1 MKQNYFMG
9 LIACAALTMTGCSND
24 EINAPQQSQGNNAIE
39 FSTYLGRNAQ
49 GSRGTET
56 NDASIKSENGGFGVL
71 AYYTEQK
78 NFADANNNK
87 PNFMWNQKVTYNGT
101 NWEYTPVKY
110 WPTKV
115 GDKVSF
121 FAYAPYVEGGD
132 ANGIVLSKNN
142 ATGAPTATITL
153 PDDASKT
160 IDFVAAVQMN
170 KTYNDSAK
178 ANNNVSFTLLH
189 EMTRVKVQA
198 KLDKSVY
205 DTSSDPKHKT
215 FVVIKNVTFNNKGQ
229 FYKSGTYTFSTDDK
243 KRGTWTT
250 TNNATANASTYTL
263 DLNGVLNTKT
273 ITAATATDAAAT
285 GASANSNYKTGV
297 KGLKLV
303 DTTAKDL
310 FKNSEYLF
318 LIPVSANNGD
328 GLTDGKA
335 TATIEYDIVTEDS
348 NLVKGYS
355 CTSATKTVLLPAGT
369 LKQGISYNYIF
380 TIKLDEIVLNATVND
395 WDAASNSNID
405 VPYTPDDA
413 TKQN

>member
-24 EINAPQQSQGNNAIE
+24 EINAPQQSQENNAIE

-56 NDASIKSENGGFGVL
+56 DTGSIKTSGFGVL
-71 AYYTEQK
+71 AYYTEK
-78 NFADANNNK
+78 ADFANTNK
-87 PNFMWNQKVTYNGT
+87 PNFMWNQKVTYSNSA
-101 NWEYTPVKY
+101 WSYTPVKY

-115 GDKVSF
+115 SDKVSF
-121 FAYAPYVEGGD
+121 FAYAPYVAGGN
-132 ANGIVLSKNN
+132 ANGIVLSGNS

-153 PDDASKT
+153 PDDPSKT

-170 KTYNDSAK
+170 KTHDNSAS

-205 DTSSDPKHKT
+205 NASDAKHKT
-215 FVVIKNVTFNNKGQ
+215 FVVIKNVTFNDKGK
-229 FYKSGTYTFSTDDK
+229 FYKSGIYTFSKTDGE
-243 KRGTWTT
+243 RGTWTT
-250 TNNATANASTYTL
+250 TDNATAYSL
-263 DLNGVLNTKT
+263 DLNKVMKKDT
-273 ITAATATDAAAT
+273 IKVT
-285 GASANSNYKTGV
+285 GAKDKSGSGDYQ
-297 KGLKLV
+297 KGEAGIKLV
-303 DTTAKDL
+303 NTDPVSL
-310 FKNSEYLF
+310 FKDDQYLF
-318 LIPVSANNGD
+318 LIPVAN
-328 GLTDGKA
+328 LTDGKA

-348 NLVKGYS
+348 KLAVGYS
-355 CTSATKTVLLPAGT
+355 CTNAIKTVKLPAGT

-380 TIKLDEIVLNATVND
+380 TIKLDEIVLNAEVKG
-395 WDAASNSNID
+395 WDETASDSNIN
-405 VPYTPDDA
+405 VPYSPDDA

>member
-24 EINAPQQSQGNNAIE
+24 EINAPHQSQGNNAIE

-56 NDASIKSENGGFGVL
+56 NTTSIQTNGFGVL
-71 AYYTEQK
+71 AYYTEQA
-78 NFADANNNK
+78 NFADTNK
-87 PNFMWNQKVTYNGT
+87 PNFMWNQKVTYDKTNT

-121 FAYAPYVEGGD
+121 FAYAPYVE
-132 ANGIVLSKNN
+132 NGKNTVIELSGNSV
-142 ATGAPTATITL
+142 TGAPTATITL
-153 PDDASKT
+153 PEDPSQT

-170 KTYNDSAK
+170 KTHDNSAK
-178 ANNNVSFTLLH
+178 ANNNVSFTLKH

-205 DTSSDPKHKT
+205 SDTDDKHKT
-215 FVVIKNVTFNNKGQ
+215 FVVIKNVTFNDKGQ
-229 FYKSGTYTFSTDDK
+229 FYKSGKYTFSTIDGE
-243 KRGTWTT
+243 RGTW
-250 TNNATANASTYTL
+250 APTANASTYTL
-263 DLNGVLNTKT
+263 DLNGVLNTELIK
-273 ITAATATDAAAT
+273 AN
-285 GASANSNYKTGV
+285 GAKGENHSGNYKDGV
-297 KGLKLV
+297 QGLKLV
-303 DTTAKDL
+303 DTTEKNL

-318 LIPVSANNGD
+318 LIPVSANNEN

-348 NLVKGYS
+348 KLVAGYS

-380 TIKLDEIVLNATVND
+380 TIKLDEIVIDATVNE
-395 WDAASNSNID
+395 WDTASDSKID
-405 VPYTPDDA
+405 VPYSPDDA
-413 TKQN
+413 TK

>member
-1 MKQNYFMG
+1 MKQNYFIG

-56 NDASIKSENGGFGVL
+56 DSNSIKNSGFGVL
-71 AYYTEQK
+71 AYYTEQTD
-78 NFADANNNK
+78 FADTNK
-87 PNFMWNQKVTYNGT
+87 PNFMWNQKVTHNGT

-115 GDKVSF
+115 KDKVSF
-121 FAYAPYVEGGD
+121 FAYAPYVESGN
-132 ANGIVLSKNN
+132 ANGIVLSGNSE
-142 ATGAPTATITL
+142 TGAPTATITL
-153 PDDASKT
+153 PDDPSKT

-170 KTYNDSAK
+170 KTHDNSES
-178 ANNNVSFTLLH
+178 ANNDVSFILKH

-205 DTSSDPKHKT
+205 SDDAKHKT
-215 FVVIKNVTFNNKGQ
+215 FVVIKNVKFNDKGQ
-229 FYKSGTYTFSTDDK
+229 FYKSGKYTFSTDDK
-243 KRGTWTT
+243 ERGKWTT

-263 DLNGVLNTKT
+263 DLNGVLNTET

-303 DTTAKDL
+303 NTTAKDL
-310 FKNSEYLF
+310 FKNNEYLF
-318 LIPVSANNGD
+318 LIPVSENNGD
-328 GLTDGKA
+328 GLTYGKA

-348 NLVKGYS
+348 KLAAGYS

-380 TIKLDEIVLNATVND
+380 TIKLDEIVLDATVND
-395 WDAASNSNID
+395 WDKASDSKID
-405 VPYTPDDA
+405 VPYSPDDA

>member
-9 LIACAALTMTGCSND
+9 LIACAALTVTGCSND

-56 NDASIKSENGGFGVL
+56 STTSIQTSGFGVL
-71 AYYTEQK
+71 AYYTEQA
-78 NFADANNNK
+78 NFADTNK
-87 PNFMWNQKVTYNGT
+87 PNFMWNQKVTYSNSA
-101 NWEYTPVKY
+101 WSYTPVKY

-115 GDKVSF
+115 DDKVSF
-121 FAYAPYVEGGD
+121 FAYAPYVE
-132 ANGIVLSKNN
+132 NGKNTVIELSGKS

-153 PDDASKT
+153 PEDPSQT

-170 KTYNDSAK
+170 KTHDNSATAK
-178 ANNNVSFTLLH
+178 NNVSFTLKH

-205 DTSSDPKHKT
+205 SDTDDKHKT
-215 FVVIKNVTFNNKGQ
+215 FVVIKNVTFNDKGQ
-229 FYKSGTYTFSTDDK
+229 FYKSGKYTFSTTDGE
-243 KRGTWTT
+243 RGTWTT
-250 TNNATANASTYTL
+250 TANASTSTYTL
-263 DLNGVLNTKT
+263 DLNGVLNTEL
-273 ITAATATDAAAT
+273 ITVD
-285 GASANSNYKTGV
+285 GAKGENHHSGNYEEGV
-297 KGLKLV
+297 NGVRLV
-303 DTTAKDL
+303 DDTAKDL
-310 FKNSEYLF
+310 FKDSEYLF
-318 LIPVSANNGD
+318 LIPVSENNGD

-348 NLVKGYS
+348 KLAAGYS
-355 CTSATKTVLLPAGT
+355 CTSATKTVLLPKGT

-395 WDAASNSNID
+395 WVETTHGID

-413 TKQN
+413 TAKTNPGE

>member
-56 NDASIKSENGGFGVL
+56 STTSIKTSGFGVL
-71 AYYTEQK
+71 AYYTEQTD
-78 NFADANNNK
+78 FANTNK
-87 PNFMWNQKVTYNGT
+87 PNFMWNQQVTHNGT

-121 FAYAPYVEGGD
+121 FAYAPYVE
-132 ANGIVLSKNN
+132 NGKNN
-142 ATGAPTATITL
+142 VIELSGNSVAGAPTATITL
-153 PDDASKT
+153 PDDPSKT

-170 KTYNDSAK
+170 KTHDNSA
-178 ANNNVSFTLLH
+178 ANNNVSFTLKH

-205 DTSSDPKHKT
+205 SDTDAKHKT
-215 FVVIKNVTFNNKGQ
+215 FVVIKNVTFNDKGQ
-229 FYKSGTYTFSTDDK
+229 FYKSGKYTFSTDDS
-243 KRGTWTT
+243 KRGTWTP
-250 TNNATANASTYTL
+250 AANASTYTL
-263 DLNGVLNTKT
+263 DLNGVLNTELIK
-273 ITAATATDAAAT
+273 AD
-285 GASANSNYKTGV
+285 GAKKETHSGDYKTGV
-297 KGLKLV
+297 QGLKLV
-303 DTTAKDL
+303 DNTAKDL

-318 LIPVSANNGD
+318 LIPVSAKNGD

-348 NLVKGYS
+348 KLVAGYS

-380 TIKLDEIVLNATVND
+380 TIKLDEIVLNATVNE
-395 WDAASNSNID
+395 WDTASDSNID
-405 VPYTPDDA
+405 VPYSPDDA

>member
-1 MKQNYFMG
+1 MKQNYFIG

-71 AYYTEQK
+71 AYYTEQA
-78 NFADANNNK
+78 NFANTNK
-87 PNFMWNQKVTYNGT
+87 PNFMWNQKVTHNGT

-121 FAYAPYVEGGD
+121 FAYAPYVKNEK
-132 ANGIVLSKNN
+132 NTVIELSGNSV
-142 ATGAPTATITL
+142 AGAPTATITL
-153 PDDASKT
+153 PDDPSQT

-170 KTYNDSAK
+170 KTHDNSASAK
-178 ANNNVSFTLLH
+178 NNVSFTLKH

-205 DTSSDPKHKT
+205 SDTDDKHRT
-215 FVVIKNVTFNNKGQ
+215 FVVIKKVTFNDKGQ
-229 FYKSGTYTFSTDDK
+229 FYKSGKYTFSTNDSI
-243 KRGTWTT
+243 RGTWTP
-250 TNNATANASTYTL
+250 TANTTAYSL
-263 DLNGVLNTKT
+263 DLNKVMKKET
-273 ITAATATDAAAT
+273 IKVTDA
-285 GASANSNYKTGV
+285 
-297 KGLKLV
+297 KGKSGSGDYQKGEDGIKLV
-303 DTTAKDL
+303 NTDPVSL
-310 FKNSEYLF
+310 FKDDQYLF
-318 LIPVSANNGD
+318 LIPVAS
-328 GLTDGKA
+328 LTDGKA

-348 NLVKGYS
+348 KLAVGYS
-355 CTSATKTVLLPAGT
+355 CTNATKTVLLPAGT

-380 TIKLDEIVLNATVND
+380 TIKLDEIVLDATVEK
-395 WDAASNSNID
+395 WDETASDSNID
-405 VPYTPDDA
+405 VPYSPDDA
-413 TKQN
+413 TK

>member
-56 NDASIKSENGGFGVL
+56 NTTSIKTKGFGVL
-71 AYYTEQK
+71 AYYTEQA
-78 NFADANNNK
+78 NFADTNK
-87 PNFMWNQKVTYNGT
+87 PNFMWNQQVTYDKTNT

-121 FAYAPYVEGGD
+121 FAYAPYVAGGN

-142 ATGAPTATITL
+142 VTGAPTATITL
-153 PDDASKT
+153 PDDPSQT

-170 KTYNDSAK
+170 KTHDNSAT
-178 ANNNVSFTLLH
+178 ANNNVSFTLKH

-205 DTSSDPKHKT
+205 SDTDAKHKT
-215 FVVIKNVTFNNKGQ
+215 FVVIKNVTFNDKGQ
-229 FYKSGTYTFSTDDK
+229 FYKSGKYTFSTTDGE
-243 KRGTWTT
+243 RGTWTT
-250 TNNATANASTYTL
+250 TDNATAYSL
-263 DLNGVLNTKT
+263 DLNKVMKKET
-273 ITAATATDAAAT
+273 IKVT
-285 GASANSNYKTGV
+285 GA
-297 KGLKLV
+297 KGATVSGDYQKGEDGIKLV
-303 DTTAKDL
+303 NDTPVSL
-310 FKNSEYLF
+310 FKDDQYLF
-318 LIPVSANNGD
+318 LIPVAS
-328 GLTDGKA
+328 LTDGKA

-348 NLVKGYS
+348 KLAVGYS
-355 CTSATKTVLLPAGT
+355 CTNATKIVKLPAGT
-369 LKQGISYNYIF
+369 LQQGKSYNYTFI
-380 TIKLDEIVLNATVND
+380 INLDEIVLDATVEK
-395 WDAASNSNID
+395 WDETASDSNIN

-413 TKQN
+413 TK

>member
-49 GSRGTET
+49 CSRSTET
-56 NDASIKSENGGFGVL
+56 NTDSIKANGFGVL
-71 AYYTEQK
+71 AYYTEQAD
-78 NFADANNNK
+78 FANTNK
-87 PNFMWNQKVTYNGT
+87 PNFMWNQKVTYDKTNT

-121 FAYAPYVEGGD
+121 FAYAPYVAGVND
-132 ANGIVLSKNN
+132 KGIVLSGNSV
-142 ATGAPTATITL
+142 AGAPTATITL
-153 PDDASKT
+153 PDDPSKT

-170 KTYNDSAK
+170 KTHDNTEN
-178 ANNNVSFTLLH
+178 ANNNVIFTLKH

-205 DTSSDPKHKT
+205 SDNAKHKT
-215 FVVIKNVTFNNKGQ
+215 FVVIKNVKFNDKGQ
-229 FYKSGTYTFSTDDK
+229 FYKSGKYTFSTDEN
-243 KRGTWTT
+243 KRGIWTP
-250 TNNATANASTYTL
+250 AANASTYTL
-263 DLNGVLNTKT
+263 DLNGVLNTELIK
-273 ITAATATDAAAT
+273 AD
-285 GASANSNYKTGV
+285 GAKKETHSGDYKTGV
-297 KGLKLV
+297 QGLKLV
-303 DTTAKDL
+303 DNTAKDL

-318 LIPVSANNGD
+318 LIPVSANNGN
-328 GLTDGKA
+328 GLTEGNA

-348 NLVKGYS
+348 NLVAGYS

-380 TIKLDEIVLNATVND
+380 TIKLDEIVLNATVNE
-395 WDAASNSNID
+395 WDTASDSNID
-405 VPYTPDDA
+405 VPYSPDDA

>member
-1 MKQNYFMG
+1 MKQNYFIG
-9 LIACAALTMTGCSND
+9 LIACAALTITGCSND
-24 EINAPQQSQGNNAIE
+24 EINVPQQSQGNNAIE

-49 GSRGTET
+49 GSRSTET
-56 NDASIKSENGGFGVL
+56 NTDSIKKNGFGVL
-71 AYYTEQK
+71 AYYTEQAD
-78 NFADANNNK
+78 FAKTNK
-87 PNFMWNQKVTYNGT
+87 PNFMWNQKVTYDKTNT

-121 FAYAPYVEGGD
+121 FAYAPYA
-132 ANGIVLSKNN
+132 ANGNNKGIVLSGNSE
-142 ATGAPTATITL
+142 TGAPTATITL
-153 PDDASKT
+153 PDDPSQT

-170 KTYNDSAK
+170 RTHDNSAS

-205 DTSSDPKHKT
+205 SDTDNKHKT
-215 FVVIKNVTFNNKGQ
+215 FVVIKNVTFNDKGQ
-229 FYKSGTYTFSTDDK
+229 FYKSGKYTFSITDGE
-243 KRGTWTT
+243 RGTWTT
-250 TNNATANASTYTL
+250 TANVSTYTL

-297 KGLKLV
+297 KGLKLI

-310 FKNSEYLF
+310 FKANEYLY
-318 LIPVSANNGD
+318 LIPVSADNEN

-380 TIKLDEIVLNATVND
+380 TIKLDEIVLNATVNE
-395 WDAASNSNID
+395 WDKPSDSNID
-405 VPYTPDDA
+405 VPYSPDDA

>member
-1 MKQNYFMG
+1 MKQNYFIG
-9 LIACAALTMTGCSND
+9 LIACAALTMTGCSNE

-56 NDASIKSENGGFGVL
+56 NDASIKKNEKNGGFGVL
-71 AYYTEQK
+71 AYYTKQDDF
-78 NFADANNNK
+78 NITNHT
-87 PNFMWNQKVTYNGT
+87 PNFMWNQQVTYKGT

-121 FAYAPYVEGGD
+121 FAYAPYA
-132 ANGIVLSKNN
+132 ANGNDKGIVLSSNSE
-142 ATGAPTATITL
+142 TGAPTATITL
-153 PDDASKT
+153 PDDPSQT

-170 KTYNDSAK
+170 KTHDK
-178 ANNNVSFTLLH
+178 GTNVSFTLLH

-205 DTSSDPKHKT
+205 DANPKHKT

-250 TNNATANASTYTL
+250 TDNTTAYSL
-263 DLNGVLNTKT
+263 DLNNVMKKET
-273 ITAATATDAAAT
+273 IKVT
-285 GASANSNYKTGV
+285 GAKGESGSGNYQEGEA
-297 KGLKLV
+297 GIKLV
-303 DTTAKDL
+303 NTDPVPL
-310 FKNSEYLF
+310 FKDDQYLF
-318 LIPVSANNGD
+318 LIPVAN
-328 GLTDGKA
+328 LTDGKA

-348 NLVKGYS
+348 KLAVGYS
-355 CTSATKTVLLPAGT
+355 CTKATKTVLLPAGT

-380 TIKLDEIVLNATVND
+380 TIKLDEIVLNAEVKG
-395 WDAASNSNID
+395 WDEPASDSNIN
-405 VPYTPDDA
+405 VPYSPDDA
-413 TKQN
+413 TKQNKTE

>member
-56 NDASIKSENGGFGVL
+56 STTSIQTSGFGVL
-71 AYYTEQK
+71 AYYTEQN
-78 NFADANNNK
+78 NFADTNNNK
-87 PNFMWNQKVTYNGT
+87 PNFMWNQKVTYSNSA
-101 NWEYTPVKY
+101 WSYTPVKY

-121 FAYAPYVEGGD
+121 FAYAPYVEGDD

-142 ATGAPTATITL
+142 VTGAPTATITL
-153 PDDASKT
+153 PDDPSKT

-170 KTYNDSAK
+170 KTHDNSAT
-178 ANNNVSFTLLH
+178 ANNNVSFTLKH

-205 DTSSDPKHKT
+205 SDADAKHKT
-215 FVVIKNVTFNNKGQ
+215 FVVIKDVKFNDKGQ
-229 FYKSGTYTFSTDDK
+229 FYKSGTYTFSTTNGE
-243 KRGTWTT
+243 RGTW
-250 TNNATANASTYTL
+250 ALANASTYTL
-263 DLNGVLNTKT
+263 DLNGVLNTET
-273 ITAATATDAAAT
+273 ITAATAT
-285 GASANSNYKTGV
+285 GASANGDYKTGV

-348 NLVKGYS
+348 KLVAGYS

-380 TIKLDEIVLNATVND
+380 TIKLDEIVLNATVNE
-395 WDAASNSNID
+395 WDTASDSNID
-405 VPYTPDDA
+405 VPYSPDDA

>member
-56 NDASIKSENGGFGVL
+56 NTGSIKTKGFGVL
-71 AYYTEQK
+71 AYYTEQDD
-78 NFADANNNK
+78 FANTNK
-87 PNFMWNQKVTYNGT
+87 PNFMWNQKVTHNGT
-101 NWEYTPVKY
+101 NWEYTPIKY

-121 FAYAPYVEGGD
+121 FAYAPYIE
-132 ANGIVLSKNN
+132 NGNNNVIELSGKS
-142 ATGAPTATITL
+142 ATGTPTATITL
-153 PDDASKT
+153 PDDPSET

-170 KTYNDSAK
+170 KTHDK
-178 ANNNVSFTLLH
+178 GTNVSFTLKH

-205 DTSSDPKHKT
+205 SDTDNKHKT
-215 FVVIKNVTFNNKGQ
+215 FVVIKNVTFNDKGQ
-229 FYKSGTYTFSTDDK
+229 FYKSGKYTFSTTDGE
-243 KRGTWTT
+243 RGTWTP
-250 TNNATANASTYTL
+250 TANASTYTL
-263 DLNGVLNTKT
+263 DLNGVLNTELIKV
-273 ITAATATDAAAT
+273 D
-285 GASANSNYKTGV
+285 GAKVENHHSGNYEEGV
-297 KGLKLV
+297 NGVRLV
-303 DTTAKDL
+303 DDTAKDL
-310 FKNSEYLF
+310 FKGSEYLY

-328 GLTDGKA
+328 GLTDGNA
-335 TATIEYDIVTEDS
+335 TATIKYDIVTEDS
-348 NLVKGYS
+348 KLAAGYS
-355 CTSATKTVLLPAGT
+355 CTSATKTVLLPKGT

-380 TIKLDEIVLNATVND
+380 TINLDEIVLNAEVKD
-395 WDAASNSNID
+395 WDKADSDNGIN

-413 TKQN
+413 TVKTNPGA

>member
-24 EINAPQQSQGNNAIE
+24 EINDPQQSQGNNAIE

-56 NDASIKSENGGFGVL
+56 NDASIKIENGGFGVL
-71 AYYTEQK
+71 AYYTKQDDF
-78 NFADANNNK
+78 NITDYT
-87 PNFMWNQKVTYNGT
+87 PNFMWNQQVTYDKTNK

-115 GDKVSF
+115 KDKVSF
-121 FAYAPYVEGGD
+121 FAYAPYVAGGD
-132 ANGIVLSKNN
+132 ANGIVLSGNS

-153 PDDASKT
+153 PEDPSQT

-170 KTYNDSAK
+170 KTHDNSAT
-178 ANNNVSFTLLH
+178 ADNNVSFTLKH

-205 DTSSDPKHKT
+205 SDTDNKHKT
-215 FVVIKNVTFNNKGQ
+215 FVVIKNVTFNDKGQ
-229 FYKSGTYTFSTDDK
+229 FYKSGKYTFSTTDGE
-243 KRGTWTT
+243 RGTWTP
-250 TNNATANASTYTL
+250 TANASTYTL
-263 DLNGVLNTKT
+263 DLNGVLNTELIKVD
-273 ITAATATDAAAT
+273 DAKVENHHS
-285 GASANSNYKTGV
+285 GNYEEGV
-297 KGLKLV
+297 NGVRLV
-303 DTTAKDL
+303 DDTAKDL
-310 FKNSEYLF
+310 FKGSEYLF
-318 LIPVSANNGD
+318 LIPVSANNGN
-328 GLTDGKA
+328 GLTDGNA
-335 TATIEYDIVTEDS
+335 TATIKYDIVTEDS
-348 NLVKGYS
+348 KLVAGYS
-355 CTSATKTVLLPAGT
+355 CTSATKTVLLPKGT

-395 WDAASNSNID
+395 WDADSNSDID

-413 TKQN
+413 TNPGA

>member
-56 NDASIKSENGGFGVL
+56 NTGSIKTNGFGVL
-71 AYYTEQK
+71 AYYTEQAD
-78 NFADANNNK
+78 FAETNK
-87 PNFMWNQKVTYNGT
+87 PNFMWNQKVTYSNSA
-101 NWEYTPVKY
+101 WSYTPVKY

-121 FAYAPYVEGGD
+121 FAYAPYIE
-132 ANGIVLSKNN
+132 NGNNNVIELSGKS
-142 ATGAPTATITL
+142 ATGTPTATITL
-153 PDDASKT
+153 PEDPSQT

-170 KTYNDSAK
+170 KTHDNSAT
-178 ANNNVSFTLLH
+178 ANNDVSFTLLH

-205 DTSSDPKHKT
+205 SDTDDKHKT
-215 FVVIKNVTFNNKGQ
+215 FVVIKNVTFNDKGQ
-229 FYKSGTYTFSTDDK
+229 FYKSGKYTFSTIDGE
-243 KRGTWTT
+243 RGKW
-250 TNNATANASTYTL
+250 APTANASTYTL
-263 DLNGVLNTKT
+263 DLNGVLNTELIK
-273 ITAATATDAAAT
+273 AN
-285 GASANSNYKTGV
+285 GAKGANHSGDYKTGV
-297 KGLKLV
+297 QGLKLV
-303 DTTAKDL
+303 DDTAKDL
-310 FKNSEYLF
+310 FKNSEYLY
-318 LIPVSANNGD
+318 LIPVSANNGN
-328 GLTDGKA
+328 GLTDGNA

-348 NLVKGYS
+348 KLVAGYS

-413 TKQN
+413 TDNPGA

>member
-1 MKQNYFMG
+1 
-9 LIACAALTMTGCSND
+9 MTGCSND

-56 NDASIKSENGGFGVL
+56 SNTSIKTSGFGVL
-71 AYYTEQK
+71 AYYTEK
-78 NFADANNNK
+78 TDFANTNK
-87 PNFMWNQKVTYNGT
+87 PNFMWNQQVTYNDTDT
-101 NWEYTPVKY
+101 NWEYTPIKY

-132 ANGIVLSKNN
+132 ANGIVLSGNSV
-142 ATGAPTATITL
+142 AGAPTATITL
-153 PDDASKT
+153 PDDPSQT

-170 KTYNDSAK
+170 KTHDNSAS
-178 ANNNVSFTLLH
+178 ANNNVSFTLKH

-205 DTSSDPKHKT
+205 SDTDAKHKT
-215 FVVIKNVTFNNKGQ
+215 FVVIKNVKFNDKGQ
-229 FYKSGTYTFSTDDK
+229 FYKSGKYTFSTDDS
-243 KRGTWTT
+243 KRGIWTT
-250 TNNATANASTYTL
+250 TNATAYSL
-263 DLNGVLNTKT
+263 DLNKVMKKET
-273 ITAATATDAAAT
+273 IKVT
-285 GASANSNYKTGV
+285 GA
-297 KGLKLV
+297 KGKSGSGDYQKGEDGIKLV
-303 DTTAKDL
+303 NTDTVSL
-310 FKNSEYLF
+310 FKDNQYLF
-318 LIPVSANNGD
+318 LIPVAN
-328 GLTDGKA
+328 LTDGKA

-348 NLVKGYS
+348 KLAVGYS
-355 CTSATKTVLLPAGT
+355 CTNAIKTVLLPAGT

-395 WDAASNSNID
+395 WDKASSNID
-405 VPYTPDDA
+405 VPYSPDDA

>member
-49 GSRGTET
+49 GSRSTET
-56 NDASIKSENGGFGVL
+56 NTDSIKANGFGVL
-71 AYYTEQK
+71 AYYTEK
-78 NFADANNNK
+78 ADFANTNK
-87 PNFMWNQKVTYNGT
+87 PNFMWNQKVTYDKTNT

-121 FAYAPYVEGGD
+121 FAYAPYVAGGD
-132 ANGIVLSKNN
+132 ANGIVLSGNS

-153 PDDASKT
+153 PEDPSQT

-170 KTYNDSAK
+170 KTHDNSAT
-178 ANNNVSFTLLH
+178 ANNDVSFTLKH

-205 DTSSDPKHKT
+205 SDTDDKHKT

-229 FYKSGTYTFSTDDK
+229 FYKSGKYTFSTTDGE
-243 KRGTWTT
+243 RGAWTT
-250 TNNATANASTYTL
+250 TDNATAYSL
-263 DLNGVLNTKT
+263 DLNKVMKKET
-273 ITAATATDAAAT
+273 IKVT
-285 GASANSNYKTGV
+285 GAKGKTVSGDYQ
-297 KGLKLV
+297 KGEDGIKLV
-303 DTTAKDL
+303 NDTPVSL
-310 FKNSEYLF
+310 FKDNQYLF
-318 LIPVSANNGD
+318 LIPVAS
-328 GLTDGKA
+328 LTDGKA

-348 NLVKGYS
+348 RLAVGYS
-355 CTSATKTVLLPAGT
+355 CTNATKIVKLPAGT
-369 LKQGISYNYIF
+369 LQQGKSYNYTFI
-380 TIKLDEIVLNATVND
+380 INLDEIVLDATVEPWNETNKD
-395 WDAASNSNID
+395 IN

>member
-24 EINAPQQSQGNNAIE
+24 EINAPQLSQGNNAIE

-56 NDASIKSENGGFGVL
+56 STTSIQTSGFGVL
-71 AYYTEQK
+71 AYYTEQAD
-78 NFADANNNK
+78 FANTNK
-87 PNFMWNQKVTYNGT
+87 PNFMWNQKVTYDKTNT

-142 ATGAPTATITL
+142 ETGAPTATITL
-153 PDDASKT
+153 PEDPSQT

-170 KTYNDSAK
+170 KTHDNSAS
-178 ANNNVSFTLLH
+178 ANNNVSFTLKH

-205 DTSSDPKHKT
+205 SDTDDKHKT
-215 FVVIKNVTFNNKGQ
+215 FVVIKNVTFNDKGQ
-229 FYKSGTYTFSTDDK
+229 FYKSGKYTFPTDDS
-243 KRGTWTT
+243 KRGTWTP
-250 TNNATANASTYTL
+250 TANASTYTL
-263 DLNGVLNTKT
+263 DLNGVLNTELIKA
-273 ITAATATDAAAT
+273 I
-285 GASANSNYKTGV
+285 GAKGANHSGDYKTGV
-297 KGLKLV
+297 QGLKLV
-303 DTTAKDL
+303 DNTAKDL
-310 FKNSEYLF
+310 FKNSEYLY
-318 LIPVSANNGD
+318 LIPVSADNGD
-328 GLTDGKA
+328 GLTNGKA

-348 NLVKGYS
+348 KLVAGYS
-355 CTSATKTVLLPAGT
+355 CTSAIKTVLLPTGT

-380 TIKLDEIVLNATVND
+380 TIKLDEIVLSATVKKWD
-395 WDAASNSNID
+395 DAASDSSID
-405 VPYTPDDA
+405 VPYSPDDA
-413 TKQN
+413 TATTNPGA

>member
-9 LIACAALTMTGCSND
+9 LIACAALTMTGCSNE

-56 NDASIKSENGGFGVL
+56 STTSIKTSGFGVL
-71 AYYTEQK
+71 AYYTEQA
-78 NFADANNNK
+78 NFANTNK
-87 PNFMWNQKVTYNGT
+87 PNFMWNQQVTYKGT

-121 FAYAPYVEGGD
+121 FAYAPYA
-132 ANGIVLSKNN
+132 ANGNDKGIVLSSNSE
-142 ATGAPTATITL
+142 TGAPTATITL
-153 PDDASKT
+153 PDDPSQT

-170 KTYNDSAK
+170 KTHDK
-178 ANNNVSFTLLH
+178 GTNVSFTLLH

-205 DTSSDPKHKT
+205 DANPKHKT

-250 TNNATANASTYTL
+250 TDYATAYSL
-263 DLNGVLNTKT
+263 DLNKVMKKET
-273 ITAATATDAAAT
+273 IKVTDA
-285 GASANSNYKTGV
+285 
-297 KGLKLV
+297 KGETVSGDYQKGEDGIKLV
-303 DTTAKDL
+303 NKDPVSL
-310 FKNSEYLF
+310 FKDDQYLF
-318 LIPVSANNGD
+318 LIPVAN
-328 GLTDGKA
+328 LTDGKA

-348 NLVKGYS
+348 KLAVGYS
-355 CTSATKTVLLPAGT
+355 CTNATKTVKLPAGT
-369 LKQGISYNYIF
+369 LQQGKSYNYTFI
-380 TIKLDEIVLNATVND
+380 INLDEIVLDATVEK
-395 WDAASNSNID
+395 WDETASGKDIN

-413 TKQN
+413 TATTNPGA

>member
-71 AYYTEQK
+71 AYYTEQN

-87 PNFMWNQKVTYNGT
+87 PNFMWNQKVTYSNPA
-101 NWEYTPVKY
+101 WSYTPVKY

-121 FAYAPYVEGGD
+121 FAYAPYA
-132 ANGIVLSKNN
+132 ANDNDKGIVLSGNSV
-142 ATGAPTATITL
+142 AGAPTATITL
-153 PDDASKT
+153 PEDPSQT

-170 KTYNDSAK
+170 KTHDNSK
-178 ANNNVSFTLLH
+178 NANNDVRFTLLH

-205 DTSSDPKHKT
+205 SDTDDKYRT
-215 FVVIKNVTFNNKGQ
+215 FVVIKNVTFNDKGQ
-229 FYKSGTYTFSTDDK
+229 FYKSGKYTFSTTDGE
-243 KRGTWTT
+243 RGTWTT
-250 TNNATANASTYTL
+250 TANASTYTL
-263 DLNGVLNTKT
+263 DLNGVLNKTK
-273 ITAATATDAAAT
+273 ITAIDAKS
-285 GASANSNYKTGV
+285 GNYQAGV
-297 KGLKLV
+297 DGIKLTKK
-303 DTTAKDL
+303 DTPEDL
-310 FKNSEYLF
+310 FKTNDYLY
-318 LIPVSANNGD
+318 LIPVSADNGN

-348 NLVKGYS
+348 KLAVGYS
-355 CTSATKTVLLPAGT
+355 CTKATKTVLLPAGT

-380 TIKLDEIVLNATVND
+380 TIKLDEIVLNAEVKG
-395 WDAASNSNID
+395 WDKPASDSNIN
-405 VPYTPDDA
+405 VPYSPDDA
-413 TKQN
+413 TKQNKTESKTQQ

>member
-1 MKQNYFMG
+1 MKQNYFIG

-24 EINAPQQSQGNNAIE
+24 EINAPQQSQGKNAIE

-56 NDASIKSENGGFGVL
+56 TTASIKTSGFGVL
-71 AYYTEQK
+71 AYYTEQTD
-78 NFADANNNK
+78 FADANK
-87 PNFMWNQKVTYNGT
+87 PNFMWNQKVTHNGT
-101 NWEYTPVKY
+101 NWEYTPIKY

-121 FAYAPYVEGGD
+121 FAYAPYVE
-132 ANGIVLSKNN
+132 NGNNNVIELSGKS

-153 PDDASKT
+153 PDDPSQT

-170 KTYNDSAK
+170 KTHDNSAS
-178 ANNNVSFTLLH
+178 ANNNVSFILKH

-205 DTSSDPKHKT
+205 SDTDAKHKT

-229 FYKSGTYTFSTDDK
+229 FYKEGKYTFSTDDS
-243 KRGTWTT
+243 KRGTW
-250 TNNATANASTYTL
+250 APAANASTYTL
-263 DLNGVLNTKT
+263 DLNGVLNTELIKADGAKKKT
-273 ITAATATDAAAT
+273 DS
-285 GASANSNYKTGV
+285 GDYMTGV
-297 KGLKLV
+297 NGLKLV

-310 FKNSEYLF
+310 FKNNEYLF

-328 GLTDGKA
+328 GLTYGKA

-348 NLVKGYS
+348 KLAAGYS

-369 LKQGISYNYIF
+369 LKQGISYNYIL
-380 TIKLDEIVLNATVND
+380 TIKLDEIVLDATVND
-395 WDAASNSNID
+395 WDKASDSKID
-405 VPYTPDDA
+405 VPYSPDDA

>member
-1 MKQNYFMG
+1 M
-9 LIACAALTMTGCSND
+9 
-24 EINAPQQSQGNNAIE
+24 
-39 FSTYLGRNAQ
+39 
-49 GSRGTET
+49 
-56 NDASIKSENGGFGVL
+56 
-71 AYYTEQK
+71 
-78 NFADANNNK
+78 
-87 PNFMWNQKVTYNGT
+87 
-101 NWEYTPVKY
+101 
-110 WPTKV
+110 
-115 GDKVSF
+115 
-121 FAYAPYVEGGD
+121 
-132 ANGIVLSKNN
+132 
-142 ATGAPTATITL
+142 
-153 PDDASKT
+153 PDDPSKT

-170 KTYNDSAK
+170 KTHDNSAS
-178 ANNNVSFTLLH
+178 ANNNVSFTLKH

-205 DTSSDPKHKT
+205 DASPKHKT

-229 FYKSGTYTFSTDDK
+229 FYKSGIYTFSTDDS
-243 KRGTWTT
+243 KRGTWAAPT
-250 TNNATANASTYTL
+250 TNDLTYTL
-263 DLNGVLNTKT
+263 NLNGVLKTET

-303 DTTAKDL
+303 NTTAKDL
-310 FKNSEYLF
+310 FKNSEYLY
-318 LIPVSANNGD
+318 LIPVSADNEN

-380 TIKLDEIVLNATVND
+380 TIKLDEIVLNATVNE
-395 WDAASNSNID
+395 WDKPSDSNID
-405 VPYTPDDA
+405 VPYSPDDA